1 MSNFNSDV
9 VNLCEIDNLI
19 KNKNNEMKILR
30 EKRDL
35 LEKNIIYHIEANN
48 LQDNVF
54 NISSM
59 NTKIE
64 YSKNNIK
71 ETITMKFLENT
82 IEKFYNNDIDKT
94 KNLIEFIKNNR
105 KTNEKVTL
113 KRK

>member
-1 MSNFNSDV
+1 MNNFNSDV
-9 VNLCEIDNLI
+9 VNLCELDSLI

-30 EKRDL
+30 EKRDI
-35 LEKNIIYHIEANN
+35 LEKNIIFHIESNN

-59 NTKIE
+59 DTKIE
-64 YSKNNIK
+64 YSKNNVK

-82 IEKFYNNDIDKT
+82 IEKYYNNDIDKT
-94 KNLIEFIKNNR
+94 NKLIDFIKNNR

>member
-64 YSKNNIK
+64 YSKNNVK

-82 IEKFYNNDIDKT
+82 IDKFYNNDIDKT
-94 KNLIEFIKNNR
+94 NKLIEFIKNNR

>member
-1 MSNFNSDV
+1 MSNFNSDF

-19 KNKNNEMKILR
+19 KNKNNEMKILK

-35 LEKNIIYHIEANN
+35 LEKNIILHIESNN

-64 YSKNNIK
+64 YSKNNVK

>member
-1 MSNFNSDV
+1 M
-9 VNLCEIDNLI
+9 
-19 KNKNNEMKILR
+19 NENLR
-30 EKRDL
+30 EKEFIR
-35 LEKNIIYHIEANN
+35 KNIIYHISNN

>member
-19 KNKNNEMKILR
+19 KNKNNEMKILK

-35 LEKNIIYHIEANN
+35 LEKNIILHIESNN

-64 YSKNNIK
+64 YSKNNVK

>member
-48 LQDNVF
+48 LQDNV
-54 NISSM
+54 
-59 NTKIE
+59 
-64 YSKNNIK
+64 
-71 ETITMKFLENT
+71 
-82 IEKFYNNDIDKT
+82 EKFYNNDIDKT

>member
-1 MSNFNSDV
+1 MNNFNSDV

-64 YSKNNIK
+64 YSKNNVK

>member
-9 VNLCEIDNLI
+9 VNLCELDSLI

-35 LEKNIIYHIEANN
+35 LEKNIIYHIEVNN

-64 YSKNNIK
+64 YSKNNVK

-94 KNLIEFIKNNR
+94 KNLIDFIKNNR

>member
-35 LEKNIIYHIEANN
+35 LEKNIINHIEENN

-94 KNLIEFIKNNR
+94 NKLIEFIKNNR
-105 KTNEKVTL
+105 KKNEKITL

>member
-19 KNKNNEMKILR
+19 KNKNNEMKILK

-64 YSKNNIK
+64 YSKNNVK